1 MDASFRIRRGFSA
14 FLIPFLMEYMY
25 VRHTESFR
33 GGAVQE
39 SATVRAAHHD
49 RVVIDTAERIAPLGN
64 LTVEV
69 TVSGLTVAADIGVYA
84 HEHGR
89 AQPLVVDIALAID
102 PPAHDVLAQTVDYQ
116 RVAEEAHALARGRTA
131 LIEIYAMRLAERCLA
146 FPGVQSAEV
155 RVSKAGA
162 LRGGLA
168 GTRVTLTRRD

>member
-1 MDASFRIRRGFSA
+1 MAPDPA
-14 FLIPFLMEYMY
+14 
-25 VRHTESFR
+25 
-33 GGAVQE
+33 
-39 SATVRAAHHD
+39 
-49 RVVIDTAERIAPLGN
+49 VIDVAERNATAGIA
-64 LTVEV
+64 TVEV

-102 PPAHDVLAQTVDYQ
+102 PPTHDVLGQTVDYQ

-131 LIEIYAMRLAERCLA
+131 LIETYAMRLAERCLA
-146 FPGVQSAEV
+146 YPCVQSVEV

-168 GTRVTLTRRD
+168 GTRVSLARPA